1 MSQSRGSMADNDR
14 KRVKLNRLK
23 LYGYCSIQWLIYI
36 FSISVFHSLLLLSL
50 LFWMK
55 NDSREVSLTVERLQ
69 IWGFWLSLGARG
81 MRHLFRED
89 KLSKY
94 LEARNCVTDNKK
106 KMFVF
111 GFKRLNWF
119 SFIAIQ
125 PQTKRLRQFHLF
137 SNFCAL
143 LPSPLNGKSK
153 PPHHPLFKVVLV

>member
-1 MSQSRGSMADNDR
+1 MSQSRGYMADNDR
-14 KRVKLNRLK
+14 KRVKLKRLK

-69 IWGFWLSLGARG
+69 ICGFWLSLDARG
-81 MRHLFRED
+81 MRRLFRED
-89 KLSKY
+89 KISKY

-143 LPSPLNGKSK
+143 LPSPLNRKSK
-153 PPHHPLFKVVLV
+153 PPHHPLFKLVLV

>member
-1 MSQSRGSMADNDR
+1 MSQSRGSIADNDR

-36 FSISVFHSLLLLSL
+36 FSISVFHSFTSGFFT
-50 LFWMK
+50 FWMK

-69 IWGFWLSLGARG
+69 ICGFWLSLGARG
-81 MRHLFRED
+81 MRRLFCED
-89 KLSKY
+89 KISKY

-137 SNFCAL
+137 SNFCCL
-143 LPSPLNGKSK
+143 LLSPLNRKSK

>member
-1 MSQSRGSMADNDR
+1 MSQSRGYMADNDR
-14 KRVKLNRLK
+14 KRVKLKRLK

-69 IWGFWLSLGARG
+69 ICGFWLSLDARG
-81 MRHLFRED
+81 MRRLFRED
-89 KLSKY
+89 KISKY

-143 LPSPLNGKSK
+143 LPSPLNRKSK

>member
-69 IWGFWLSLGARG
+69 ICGFWLSRGARG

-89 KLSKY
+89 KISKY
-94 LEARNCVTDNKK
+94 LEGRNCVTDNKK

-143 LPSPLNGKSK
+143 LPSPLNRKSK
-153 PPHHPLFKVVLV
+153 PPHHPLFKLVLV